1 MINPEKHFN
10 IYDYYEI
17 VLRRIWFIVI
27 PFVVIAAGTVL
38 YALYAPREYKATTL
52 IMVSPQKVPE
62 QFVKSTITSNI
73 EERLQ
78 SISQEIMSR
87 TRLEQI
93 ISEFKLYPEMS
104 KRASKEEIVELM
116 RKNILI
122 EIPKKDKEK
131 SHFTISYV
139 GNNPQV
145 VANVTAKLTSSFIE
159 ENLKVR
165 EQQAQGTS
173 EFLNVEMESTKTKLE
188 NQEKTLT
195 GFKRQFIGELP
206 EQKDANL
213 RVLEQ
218 LQNSFQRVSENLR
231 SARDRKVVVQKQL
244 TDIELMMTSLSKRPE
259 VPSREGKEVKEI
271 KEESTSPPTFL
282 LGPSPSP
289 PPPQPKIE
297 AKDPLE
303 VQLEK
308 LKASLKE
315 LQMRYTDKH
324 PDIILTKKTIKD
336 LEAQVETA
344 RLKKEAEEKRLE
356 DQKRAEQADEEGKKK
371 EVLSQIRVTPLA
383 PPGKETPPK
392 KETSPRKEAPVEK
405 VDDRAEKQELMR
417 LYQRQKEV
425 ESQLVAT
432 DLEIERLKEEEGRI
446 QAQIARYRE
455 RIENTPIREQAIT
468 DLTRDY
474 QNTREAYNALLQR
487 TQEAQRAENL
497 ERRQKG
503 EQFRIVDPARVP
515 EKPFK
520 PDIPKVLLIGLF
532 MAGGIGLGTAFFRE
546 QMDRSFRDAGD
557 LEIAVGLRVLAN
569 IPKVKEEP
577 AAQNA

>member
-17 VLRRIWFIVI
+17 VLRRIWFIII
-27 PFVVIAAGTVL
+27 PFVLIAAGTVL

-93 ISEFKLYPEMS
+93 ISEFRLYPEMG

-139 GNNPQV
+139 GNNPQI

-173 EFLNVEMESTKTKLE
+173 EFLNVEMESTKAKLE

-244 TDIELMMTSLSKRPE
+244 TDIELMMTSLTKRPE
-259 VPSREGKEVKEI
+259 VPSREAKEVKET

-282 LGPSPSP
+282 LGPSPFP

-297 AKDPLE
+297 PKDPLE

-344 RLKKEAEEKRLE
+344 RVKKEAEEKRLE
-356 DQKRAEQADEEGKKK
+356 DQKRAEQAGDEGKKK

-383 PPGKETPPK
+383 PPGKETPIK
-392 KETSPRKEAPVEK
+392 KEAPPRKEAPVEK

-532 MAGGIGLGTAFFRE
+532 MAGGVGLGAAFFRE

-557 LEIAVGLRVLAN
+557 LEVAVGLRVLAN
-569 IPKVKEEP
+569 IPKVKAEP

>member
-1 MINPEKHFN
+1 M
-10 IYDYYEI
+10 
-17 VLRRIWFIVI
+17 
-27 PFVVIAAGTVL
+27 
-38 YALYAPREYKATTL
+38 
-52 IMVSPQKVPE
+52 
-62 QFVKSTITSNI
+62 
-73 EERLQ
+73 
-78 SISQEIMSR
+78 
-87 TRLEQI
+87 
-93 ISEFKLYPEMS
+93 
-104 KRASKEEIVELM
+104 
-116 RKNILI
+116 
-122 EIPKKDKEK
+122 
-131 SHFTISYV
+131 
-139 GNNPQV
+139 
-145 VANVTAKLTSSFIE
+145 TAKLTSSFIE

-173 EFLNVEMESTKTKLE
+173 EFLNVEMESTKAKLE

-244 TDIELMMTSLSKRPE
+244 TDIELMMTSLFKRPE

-271 KEESTSPPTFL
+271 KEESTPPPTFL

-356 DQKRAEQADEEGKKK
+356 EQKRVEQANDEGKKK

-383 PPGKETPPK
+383 PPGKETPP
-392 KETSPRKEAPVEK
+392 RKEVPVEK

-532 MAGGIGLGTAFFRE
+532 MAGGVGLGTAFFRE

-557 LEIAVGLRVLAN
+557 LEATLGLRVIAN
-569 IPKVKEEP
+569 IPKIKEEP
-577 AAQNA
+577 AKA